1 MRDELEIADGQSD
14 SGVVLDPCCG
24 AAKDRKDRTEL
35 DLQLRNGHAA
45 FFTIDDAAPFAVC
58 ANVAPCYTTLAYL
71 WRTNS
76 TAHRQNVPLR
86 IARMPEAAGWWM
98 TGGSPRFGR
107 AAS

>member
-58 ANVAPCYTTLAYL
+58 ANVAPCYTEVTPASQPIMCAY
-71 WRTNS
+71 
-76 TAHRQNVPLR
+76 AGKNVQ
-86 IARMPEAAGWWM
+86 
-98 TGGSPRFGR
+98 
-107 AAS
+107 